1 MSDEIEIE
9 DDEAQETYE
18 VVPASSAFRVATF
31 AALVTVLWLTVAACV
46 IWISAMD
53 LRRDPTA
60 DLTGEVVIGI
70 FVACGGTAF
79 LARVLL

>member
-1 MSDEIEIE
+1 MTDEIE
-9 DDEAQETYE
+9 DDQTDEP
-18 VVPASSAFRVATF
+18 VPVISTFQVAMF
-31 AALVTVLWLTVAACV
+31 AALVTVLWLVVGACV

-60 DLTGEVVIGI
+60 DLSGEVLVGI
-70 FVACGGTAF
+70 LVACGGTAF